1 MGVLGIDVGARRHHA
16 VVLDEQARVT
26 DAVTF
31 AASDARA
38 VVRWAEGAAAIGIDA
53 PDRWS
58 TALHAGDALLSP
70 KFRTA
75 RCGEIALGV
84 VHGIWVPW
92 TTPVAPSPGTWL
104 SAGIDLFAA
113 LRAGGHDP
121 FEVYPHGVFRVLNHG
136 GRPPSKRTT
145 EGREERIRLL
155 EAAGVDAA
163 WADMAGHDLVDA
175 TAAALVAL
183 HRAQGRARPAT
194 CGHDGSAIWLPDPPA
209 RSRQSVGA
217 RSRQSVGA
225 RSRQS
230 VWSPASAAGVAEAPA
245 APLRRG

>member
-16 VVLDEQARVT
+16 VVLDEHARVT

-31 AASDARA
+31 AASDVGA
-38 VVRWAEGAAAIGIDA
+38 VVTWADGAAAIGIDS

-58 TALHAGDALLSP
+58 TAPHAGNASLSP

-75 RCGEIALGV
+75 RCGEIALGAT
-84 VHGIWVPW
+84 HGIWVPW
-92 TTPVAPSPGTWL
+92 TTPVTPSPGTWL

-121 FEVYPHGVFRVLNHG
+121 FEVYPHGVFRVLNDG
-136 GRPPSKRTT
+136 GRPPPKRTT
-145 EGREERIRLL
+145 EGREARIRLL
-155 EAAGVDAA
+155 EAAGVAA
-163 WADMAGHDLVDA
+163 VWAEMGGHDLVDA

-209 RSRQSVGA
+209 PGGQPVQA
-217 RSRQSVGA
+217 RSRQSVQA
-225 RSRQS
+225 R
-230 VWSPASAAGVAEAPA
+230 SPASAAGVAEAPS
-245 APLRRG
+245 APL